1 MSSIKNIKGWLLPN
15 WDNHFENALIQ
26 YSDGWEYQ
34 KKQRDF
40 ALSYVKGKD
49 IAIDI
54 GANIGFWSKD
64 LCKKFSNVWAFEP
77 HKENILCFKKNLK
90 DFKNW
95 RLEEIALSN
104 ENKNDAILFSSP
116 KECGNI
122 SLSVN
127 GVTHATTN
135 QTLNFSD
142 LNTSKVNVK
151 KLDNYIDIFE
161 GKNIDFIKVDC
172 QGHEKEIVQGG
183 LNILKKHNCVVVL
196 ELPLR
201 NEEEIIY
208 HNELVKIMHSVGYI
222 RRGNLKKE
230 TVFTK

>member
-34 KKQRDF
+34 KQRDF

-64 LCKKFSNVWAFEP
+64 LCKNLVMYGPLNHIKKIFYV
-77 HKENILCFKKNLK
+77 LKNLK

-122 SLSVN
+122 SLSRN
-127 GVTHATTN
+127 TCN
-135 QTLNFSD
+135 YKSNFKFFRFKYIKSQC
-142 LNTSKVNVK
+142 K
-151 KLDNYIDIFE
+151 KLDNYIDIFD